1 MAAKIWSALVKEI
14 EKVETLNL
22 KNKFKSMERK
32 LEELENIESKYLAK
46 RANLLQL
53 NANAL
58 DQLNEEKQFLLNAQS
73 SYVDHDMKL
82 DDVIN
87 KYAISIKDP

>member
-73 SYVDHDMKL
+73 SYVNHDMKL